1 MKLIPLLLMLS
12 SISWAK
18 ECPNQEAQIISC
30 EAAAEAYMEEVCSQ
44 IEEPQFKTGNEDLDI
59 AMTRAKAV
67 SDIQGIEDEDG
78 FKLLSRLGVEYKKQ
92 NLADC
97 LKDDLLSDET
107 CLASWKYETGTRYL
121 GDAMMTAPMKASL
134 NKLNDRF
141 QTVADVY
148 LANVSRPWYFQLD
161 PNTKENLPLMNKM
174 MRTLAGVVASEK
186 SLKVLKNAFKKAK
199 ELGVT
204 LEVPIQV
211 DPMAGNA
218 SNTLGEKYKYDL
230 LNYFLVGKEYQWFI
244 RFNPQFIYAA
254 RDPQNDYLMDFI
266 LSHELAHTYTMLVH
280 EKMGGRLSRESLMN
294 MKKRHQ
300 VCLYHDGE
308 RKEKYTEDLADLLTS
323 SILNELH
330 QGIDPSSLENLA
342 KGFCRMRGDETGTH
356 SGHSHGE
363 DRFSNLVRHSEHLQ
377 AALGC
382 KEERLSCTIRIKG
395 NKN

>member
-1 MKLIPLLLMLS
+1 MLS
-12 SISWAK
+12 SVSWAK
-18 ECPNQEAQIISC
+18 ECPNQAAQIISC
-30 EAAAEAYMEEVCSQ
+30 EAAAEAYMEQVCSQ

-59 AMTRAKAV
+59 AMKRAKAV
-67 SDIQGIEDEDG
+67 SDIQGIEDEEG
-78 FKLLSRLGVEYKKQ
+78 FKLLSSLGVEFKKQ
-92 NLADC
+92 NLVDC
-97 LKDDLLSDET
+97 LKDDLPSDET

-121 GDAMMTAPMKASL
+121 GDAMITAPMKANL
-134 NKLNDRF
+134 AKLNDRF
-141 QTVADVY
+141 QVVADVY
-148 LANVSRPWYFQLD
+148 LANVSSPWYFQLD
-161 PNTKENLPLMNKM
+161 PNTKENLPLMNRM

-204 LEVPIQV
+204 LEVPVQV

-218 SNTLGEKYKYDL
+218 SNTLGKKYKYDL
-230 LNYFLVGKEYQWFI
+230 LNYILVGKEYQWFI

-266 LSHELAHTYTMLVH
+266 LSHELAHTYTMLVN

-300 VCLYHDGE
+300 VCLYHDGKH
-308 RKEKYTEDLADLLTS
+308 KEKYTEDLADLLTS

-330 QGIDPSSLENLA
+330 QGIDPDSLESLA
-342 KGFCRMRGDETGTH
+342 KTFFCRAKGDKTGTH
-356 SGHSHGE
+356 SGHSHGK
-363 DRFSNLVRHSEHLQ
+363 DRFSNLVRHSDHLQ

-395 NKN
+395 DKN